1 MEKHTKLDF
10 TDQSIYVGI
19 DVHKESWTV
28 SVYTAEFEHKTF
40 VQPPSARGL
49 AGYLTRYF
57 PEAAYYA
64 AYEAGYSGFWIHDQL
79 WSLGVQCSVIHPA
92 DIPTKDKERRRKS
105 DPRDSRKLARGLRSG
120 ELDPI
125 HVPSV
130 VAREDRGLVRMRFTV
145 AKEQRRIKNRIKGL
159 LLFHGESIPRK
170 YDKRYWS
177 GAFIH
182 WLSIQKMHSVTGR
195 ATLQSLLRQLKM
207 YRDEQARILKEIK
220 QLAHSDVYSRLVKC
234 LMSIPGIGLI
244 SAMTWLTEL
253 VDIHR
258 FKRFDCLTSYVGIVP
273 RQHASGDHDYR
284 TGLDH
289 RGNRLLRKLLIE
301 NSWIAVRKD
310 PALIMAYAELTKR
323 MVGNRAIIRISR
335 KLLRRIHFVLRNEV
349 TYEIGVA

>member
-1 MEKHTKLDF
+1 MEEHTKLDF
-10 TDQSIYVGI
+10 TGQNIYVGI
-19 DVHKESWTV
+19 DVHNKSWTV
-28 SVYTAEFEHKTF
+28 SILTADFEHKTF
-40 VQPPSARGL
+40 TQPPSAKVL
-49 AGYLTRYF
+49 VQYLRRHF
-57 PEAAYYA
+57 PEATYHA

-79 WSLGVQCSVIHPA
+79 WSLGVQCSVIHAA

-120 ELDPI
+120 ELEPI
-125 HVPSV
+125 YVPSV
-130 VAREDRGLVRMRFTV
+130 AAREDRGLVRVRYTV
-145 AKEQRRIKNRIKGL
+145 AKEQRRIKQRIKGL
-159 LLFHGESIPRK
+159 LHFHGVSIPRD

-177 GAFIH
+177 GAFIG
-182 WLSIQKMHSVTGR
+182 WLHDQPMHSETGR
-195 ATLQSLLRQLKM
+195 TTLQSLLRQLKM
-207 YRDEQARILKEIK
+207 YRDEQARIHREIK
-220 QLAHSDVYSRLVKC
+220 QLAHSDGYRRLVKC

-301 NSWIAVRKD
+301 NSWVALRKD
-310 PALIMAYAELTKR
+310 PGLIMAYTELTKR
-323 MVGNRAIIRISR
+323 MTGNRAIIRIAR
-335 KLLRRIHFVLRNEV
+335 KLLRRIYFVLRNEA
-349 TYEIGVA
+349 TYEIGLA